1 MRTVFIVLAC
11 TVALAASGSAQQKP
25 AAGTPAPEKPALAVA
40 PPEAKPLVPVKVQLV
55 LSRFKGE
62 KKVSSLPYVLGVAA
76 NERVWTNVRMG
87 IEVPI
92 GRKGDPLTPGGG
104 ISYRSVG
111 TNIDCMADSTAEGP
125 FRVAIRVEDSSVLAE
140 PSKGTTDSTP
150 IVGDMPA
157 FRSFKANF
165 TMLLRDGQSTQYSSA
180 VDPVSGEVMKI
191 DVTLNVIK

>member
-25 AAGTPAPEKPALAVA
+25 AAPAPEKPAAA
-40 PPEAKPLVPVKVQLV
+40 PAAEAAKPLVPVKVQLV

-62 KKVSSLPYVLGVAA
+62 KKISSLPYMLGVAA
-76 NERVWTNVRMG
+76 NERAWTNVRMG

-92 GRKGDPLTPGGG
+92 GRKGDVLTPGGG

-150 IVGDMPA
+150 IAGDMPA

-165 TMLLRDGQSTQYSSA
+165 TMLLRDGQSTQYTSA
-180 VDPVSGEVMKI
+180 IDPVSGEIMKI

>member
-1 MRTVFIVLAC
+1 MRTVFIVLAYA
-11 TVALAASGSAQQKP
+11 VALAASGSAQQKP
-25 AAGTPAPEKPALAVA
+25 ATPPTLEKPAAAPAPEA
-40 PPEAKPLVPVKVQLV
+40 AKPLVPVKVQLV
-55 LSRFKGE
+55 LSRFRGE
-62 KKVSSLPYVLGVAA
+62 KKISSLPYMLGVAA

-150 IVGDMPA
+150 IAGDMPA

-165 TMLLRDGQSTQYSSA
+165 TMLLRDGQSTQYTSA